1 MYRRCLM
8 ILCLAFGVLAPAC
21 ATLPRISDKRPNFLI
36 ILTDD
41 QRYDTMSYGVMP
53 VTQATLFDQGATFT
67 HAYDTTPLC
76 APSRANILT
85 GMYAHNDGVETDQS
99 KLYYPNFIYTMQQ
112 NGYYTG
118 LVGKYLNSW
127 NGEPRP
133 EFDSWV
139 AFFGGSSRYINPEL
153 NDNGTWSTHQGY
165 ITDILGDYVVK
176 FLDQAATQPRPFILY
191 FAPNAPHELATPD
204 PIDENKLTNLPPW
217 RPPSFNEPDVS
228 AKPQWLQGKLL
239 TPRVIHGED
248 EFRRNQLL
256 TLMALDRAD
265 AKIFDAM
272 RRNGQLDNTM
282 IIFLTDNALFWGEH
296 RMTQKNSLYEEGV
309 LTPFAVRYPPLIPK
323 PVVENRLVSTL
334 DIPPTILQLAG
345 IPIPANMDGLS
356 MVNLFDGGPWRNA
369 LLLEGWPPRGVYAAV
384 HTERYVYAETT
395 GDKSEFY
402 DLQTNPYE
410 LGNQIDDPQYQ
421 TIIQQLK
428 IQLHL
433 LEAQKG
439 APPTMAPVWIPTLSP
454 TIVPT
459 PTP

>member
-1 MYRRCLM
+1 MYRRYLM
-8 ILCLAFGVLAPAC
+8 IFCLACSVLAPAC
-21 ATLPRISDKRPNFLI
+21 ATLPRINDKRPNFLI

-41 QRYDTMSYGVMP
+41 QRYDTMGYGVMP

-99 KLYYPNFIYTMQQ
+99 RLNYPNFIYTMQQ

-133 EFDSWV
+133 EFDDWV
-139 AFFGGSSRYINPEL
+139 AFFGGSSRYINPDL

-204 PIDENKLTNLPPW
+204 PIDENKLTNLSPW

-256 TLMALDRAD
+256 TLWL
-265 AKIFDAM
+265 
-272 RRNGQLDNTM
+272 
-282 IIFLTDNALFWGEH
+282 W
-296 RMTQKNSLYEEGV
+296 
-309 LTPFAVRYPPLIPK
+309 
-323 PVVENRLVSTL
+323 
-334 DIPPTILQLAG
+334 
-345 IPIPANMDGLS
+345 
-356 MVNLFDGGPWRNA
+356 
-369 LLLEGWPPRGVYAAV
+369 
-384 HTERYVYAETT
+384 
-395 GDKSEFY
+395 
-402 DLQTNPYE
+402 
-410 LGNQIDDPQYQ
+410 
-421 TIIQQLK
+421 
-428 IQLHL
+428 
-433 LEAQKG
+433 
-439 APPTMAPVWIPTLSP
+439 
-454 TIVPT
+454 IVPMQKSLIR
-459 PTP
+459 